1 MSNPLSKENVV
12 LVFTK
17 PACPQCDAVKKWFDK
32 HPDVPVEY
40 APIDENVLAQAVADG
55 VQQAPIV
62 VLVKDGLREHAH
74 GGFNRLRLMEYRKAL
89 LS

>member
-1 MSNPLSKENVV
+1 MSNRLSKENVV

-40 APIDENVLAQAVADG
+40 ATIDENVLAQAADDG
-55 VQQAPIV
+55 ILQAPVV
-62 VLVKDGLREHAH
+62 VLVKEGLREHAH

>member
-1 MSNPLSKENVV
+1 MSSPRSKENAV

-17 PACPQCDAVKKWFDK
+17 PACLQCGAVKKWFDK

-55 VQQAPIV
+55 VQQAPVV
-62 VLVKDGLREHAH
+62 VLVKDGLREHVH

-89 LS
+89 LP

>member
-1 MSNPLSKENVV
+1 MSNHLSKENVV

-17 PACPQCDAVKKWFDK
+17 PVCPQCDAVKKWFDK

-40 APIDENVLAQAVADG
+40 APIDDNVATQAAADG
-55 VQQAPIV
+55 VLQAPVV
-62 VLVKDGLREHAH
+62 VLVKDGLREHVH
-74 GGFNRLRLMEYRKAL
+74 GGFSRLRLMEYRKTL

>member
-1 MSNPLSKENVV
+1 MSNPRSKENTV

-17 PACPQCDAVKKWFDK
+17 PDCPQCVAVRKWFDK
-32 HPDVPVEY
+32 HPDVPVQF
-40 APIDENVLAQAVADG
+40 APIDENILAQAVADG

-62 VLVKDGLREHAH
+62 VLVKDGLREDAH

-89 LS
+89 LP

>member
-1 MSNPLSKENVV
+1 MSNRLSKENTV

-40 APIDENVLAQAVADG
+40 APIDENTLAQAVADG

-62 VLVKDGLREHAH
+62 VLVKDGLREGVH

>member
-1 MSNPLSKENVV
+1 MSNHHSKENMV

-40 APIDENVLAQAVADG
+40 APIDDNVLAQAVADG